1 MVLIMMTMSG
11 DDDYDNNNN
20 DDDINGDNYD
30 DYDIVEDDIVMSMRM
45 IMGVKIK
52 KMKRKMT
59 MTMITK
65 KMMTVMMT
73 IEKKFRYQVNE
84 MKTGTLSE
92 SGYLT

>member
-73 IEKKFRYQVNE
+73 IEKKFRY
-84 MKTGTLSE
+84 
-92 SGYLT
+92 